1 MIGVTNFDCRE
12 KCARDY
18 MTAVEEC
25 WLLEDASEPYI
36 TGYLD
41 MLATSAR
48 VFLTANGGL
57 KLDTSEL
64 YKVMGDG
71 KTSDVVGGSR
81 DAVPAREHRS
91 GPKETSV

>member
-1 MIGVTNFDCRE
+1 MTNFDCRG
-12 KCARDY
+12 KCARVY

-25 WLLEDASEPYI
+25 WLLEEASEPYI
-36 TGYLD
+36 SGYLD

-48 VFLTANGGL
+48 VFFTANGGL

-64 YKVMGDG
+64 YYRTSHGEA
-71 KTSDVVGGSR
+71 SDVAKHSQ

>member
-1 MIGVTNFDCRE
+1 MVLCPRCQEYLFWMIGVTNFDCRE

-25 WLLEDASEPYI
+25 WLL
-36 TGYLD
+36 D

-57 KLDTSEL
+57 KLDTSE
-64 YKVMGDG
+64 VMGSG

>member
-1 MIGVTNFDCRE
+1 
-12 KCARDY
+12 

-25 WLLEDASEPYI
+25 WLLEEASEPYI
-36 TGYLD
+36 SGYLD

-48 VFLTANGGL
+48 VFFTANGGM

-64 YKVMGDG
+64 YNVMSRGVA
-71 KTSDVVGGSR
+71 SDVAERSR
-81 DAVPAREHRS
+81 DAVPAKEHRS